1 MRDTLKLKMHVLAFF
16 VVLLSLSALGQT
28 PAGPIP
34 ATFFGMNL
42 NPSIPPTNY
51 PTVSIG
57 NMGKQAQAQ
66 WGYIEPN
73 APVGAGCPGTT
84 NCTHTYNWTNLDA
97 YSSAAASHSIPFQF
111 TYDEAPPWAT
121 SNVGCSGS
129 PSQCTGPLTDLP
141 DFDAF
146 ITALATRYDG
156 AHGHGLVS
164 VYEIGNEMEGDYS
177 GSVSQLAT
185 QTEHLVVA
193 VHAANPSA
201 LIVGPGADDPHAS
214 YAFGSGGFFDQF
226 WTAWGAIGG
235 NHRHL
240 DAITFHS
247 YASGVALAFQGT
259 CNTTVSE
266 FGQTNQ
272 AGLVDCVKQAEA
284 RNGLTGTPI
293 WDTEGS
299 WGSANNTVLT
309 IDQKEAYIGES
320 LIWLWSLGVSRQN
333 WYAWNNSSFGT
344 LCTGGAPCTPN
355 AAATAYQ
362 QVYNWMVGA
371 TMTSPCAASGT
382 VWTCGLT
389 LANGAPALAVWDT
402 LGNSSYS
409 PASEYVKYSD
419 LAGNTSNISGP
430 PTIGIKP
437 VLFVSSTTSNLP
449 SPPTG
454 LTATVH

>member
-1 MRDTLKLKMHVLAFF
+1 MHLLAIFIL
-16 VVLLSLSALGQT
+16 LLSLSALGQT

-42 NPSIPPTNY
+42 VPSIPPTNY
-51 PTVSIG
+51 PTVSMG
-57 NMGKQAQAQ
+57 NMGKESQAE
-66 WGYIEPN
+66 WGWIEPN
-73 APVGAGCPGTT
+73 APFGSGCPGTV
-84 NCTHTYNWTNLDA
+84 NCIHAYNWSTLDA
-97 YSSAAASHSIPFQF
+97 YVSAAQTHNLPFQF
-111 TYDEAPPWAT
+111 TYDEAPSWAT
-121 SNVGCSGS
+121 SGVGCSGS
-129 PSQCTGPLTDLP
+129 PVQCTGPITDLV

-146 ITALATRYDG
+146 ITALATRYNG
-156 AHGHGLVS
+156 ANGHGLIS
-164 VYEIGNEMEGDYS
+164 AYELGNEMEGDYS

-185 QTEHLVVA
+185 QSEHLVVA
-193 VHAANPSA
+193 VKAANPSA

-214 YAFGSGGFFDQF
+214 YAFGVGGFFDQF

-259 CNTTVSE
+259 CNTTISE

-284 RNGLTGTPI
+284 RNGLTGTPM

-299 WGSANNTVLT
+299 WGQAVNSVLT
-309 IDQKEAYIGES
+309 IDQKVAYIGES
-320 LIWLWSLGVSRQN
+320 LLWMWSLGVSRQN
-333 WYAWNNSSFGT
+333 WYAWDNQAFGT
-344 LCTGGAPCTPN
+344 LCTGGVPCSPT

-371 TMTSPCAASGT
+371 TMTVPCAIQSGT
-382 VWTCGLT
+382 IWTCTLT
-389 LANGAPALAVWDT
+389 KGGTQYLAVWNT
-402 LGNSSYS
+402 SGSSTYT
-409 PASEYVKYSD
+409 PAADYVQYKD
-419 LAGNTSNISGP
+419 LTGNTTNISGP
-430 PTIGIKP
+430 MTIGIKP
-437 VLFVSSTTSNLP
+437 VLLVSSITSNLP

-454 LTATVH
+454 LTATVN